1 MILLM
6 TKKKKKTTDQSTKM
20 SLDLLECDHPK
31 QHATNPLADL
41 VALGMTPFLLKI
53 FLKMTRKIRHADSK
67 VFTLISSMVI
77 APKPQDSWPL
87 SIDSCL

>member
-1 MILLM
+1 MILLA
-6 TKKKKKTTDQSTKM
+6 TKKKKKTTDQSTKT
-20 SLDLLECDHPK
+20 SLDPLGCDHPK

-41 VALGMTPFLLKI
+41 AALGMTPFLLKI
-53 FLKMTRKIRHADSK
+53 FLKMIRKIKHVDLK
-67 VFTLISSMVI
+67 VFTPISSMEI